1 MSKAGVLVTMALWV
15 AFLVIAVFSG
25 WKVMSIIGTLAI
37 LTLFIFFIW
46 TSDEEE
52 ESQDS
57 HTNRSA

>member
-1 MSKAGVLVTMALWV
+1 MSKAGVLVTMALWL

>member
-46 TSDEEE
+46 TPDEEE